1 MVDVNEGPELI
12 LFSLLIVGVVVTIW
26 AFIDAVL
33 SMGKEAPPTR
43 PKCQRD
49 VSATPTSTPQRR
61 STGSH
66 IEVS

>member
-33 SMGKEAPPTR
+33 SMEKEAPPTR
-43 PKCQRD
+43 PKCQAMSAQLRPAPLSGGQRD
-49 VSATPTSTPQRR
+49 P
-61 STGSH
+61 
-66 IEVS
+66 I